1 MGKVK
6 VTNGQETFEIDG
18 GDLDAAVKDGFKP
31 TERIIVANSRTKE
44 SYEID
49 PQDVQHALKDGF
61 TYQDIAKKRSQPVQ
75 QPQPAFQLNISEPT
89 FKSAPL
95 KTPTR
100 EFTDQQPPDELGP
113 AKLQRKAEIA
123 HQALQVELQGNRDVK
138 ENMIKQRRMEQA
150 ARAIPLPKSDMPKTP
165 AQLTAERIIA
175 PPTKP
180 QDLPVTDEDIA
191 NENAA
196 IFQDRGKA
204 VRLME
209 ETMKKYPEKAKEIQK
224 NLYTI
229 DAFNSLQPDQL
240 ERVPKIEENAKQVSK
255 GNLVYDARSGR
266 LIQPL
271 GLLGSAIEGW
281 KQDSKLV
288 ADYDFLKNAGNNADI
303 LNEYHKRQKELD
315 VDRPIP
321 VPKGRLSEISQML
334 GAMPLKPLAAG
345 ALGNLAGPEAGAAA
359 GAFVGGRETQK
370 REYAGTFWQTLDE
383 LIKKGVPENEA
394 VNTARGLAEKAGQA
408 GAFTGAAMGL
418 VGAKASE
425 LPLAKPALS
434 NSFKQAAFNV
444 LKQAGSTLGKA
455 GLEGLAV
462 GGLGSAGQ
470 YYKNKL
476 AQEAGINRPLDEGL
490 NEQLESGLLM
500 TVAMAAAIKGG
511 RGISKMNYRN
521 LLHGLSQAPEE
532 TVNEAIQQKVD
543 NGEITQKAADET
555 TQRISDYKEK
565 DSQIPSN
572 VTEEARFKI
581 QDNIDKLNELE
592 KQKEAT
598 HKSLQGPIQE
608 KIDKLTEDNLTLSK
622 ETEKPIK
629 PVSGLSKDQEKEA
642 TELAEEWLH
651 EGIIPEAYE
660 NAIKKDPIG
669 FWKFLSQQAHNT
681 DENWRPNE
689 GPSPE
694 QGMRED
700 LGDTVVD
707 YAKELFPAPEAK
719 EPPKSVSVIQPGE
732 IKRPEAVTIGAGKV
746 PPENIGHVEVTEH
759 GEDTKTEAGQENG
772 IEPSKLSEA
781 GRKEAEELGQHL
793 IDTGKKK
800 VITSEVERAQ
810 ETAKIAAEKAN
821 IPVETNPVLNTW
833 NIGKYDGKPE
843 GSFVEE
849 AWTNKPNEAP
859 EGGESFNDFTKR
871 MEQAYQF
878 VKSLP
883 EDNHVVSHSK
893 VMRALEALKNTDGKW
908 TEETTK
914 DFLTNKELPNAQD
927 VRGNQGQLPES
938 GEAPQGGQNISG
950 HDLQQVPAEPSLSG
964 ETEQQTGRGITPED
978 QSKGE
983 EKVVPSSG
991 EGNLIGISHDALND
1005 LAQRLGLPKIERGQV
1020 RTPEEYAQM
1029 GRELLKQGIDP
1040 NTVLNSHLEP
1050 YEKAGVARAYLEE
1063 MVKNADAIKDKN
1075 SAQYKQALQD
1085 ITDFKANVVKKLG
1098 TQFAELGRALQGK
1111 RDLETDSFTAVSSKI
1126 TDDTGKPLTPEQA
1139 QKVKELTEKNKALQS
1154 KVDDLE
1160 AKLTKA
1166 TEEDLGKETSKGT
1179 KTKKSHEQYVKER
1192 KDAFDAARKALKNL
1206 RSGSSGLGVSI
1217 PLVRELG
1224 AITPHTFKI
1233 VKSLLEE
1240 GVNKL
1245 GDIVD
1250 AIHDEFSKDIIG
1262 LRRRD
1267 VIDLI
1272 SGKYAATK
1280 DIKPNELTEIRKQ
1293 SKLVAKL
1300 EDLQNGLP
1308 EDFDKNKTEQTP
1320 EVKKLIEQIKKVK
1333 KDLADMGYMVAK
1345 KDEPL
1350 SPEEKNIRRLE
1361 KELEALETNQNIKQ
1375 RNPSRELTDKEKE
1388 LKDKIFEAKKNL
1400 GLLKSKELP
1409 ITAEQLKINRLN
1421 KELAD
1426 LQNDIVKSKSKK
1438 VEDTDEIKQIKKE
1451 IRAEKERLGLI
1462 NKKEELSPE
1471 EKNINKLE
1479 KELED
1484 LRQGIAK
1491 QKSPSRELTDK
1502 EIELKEQIKDE
1513 REKLGL
1519 VSSKEK
1525 KPLTEQ
1531 ETQEQQEAK
1540 LKSIQEQFIDKKGN
1554 KFTHD
1559 EAKSIWEYMK
1569 ETYLD
1574 KGIKFR
1580 DAIEQVSNDTG
1591 LSFEQISNAITTPK
1605 TKRISDAMWKQRYD
1619 LQKNR
1624 LATQRYVDA
1633 QTENPFIRTFKKIT
1647 GARRSESIFGH
1658 AGVFIGTHAG
1668 MTLFDLPRTKYTIK
1682 AFLNA
1687 YKFGYGKIANYEKS
1701 MEGLKKRA
1709 NYELAQRSGLKNNP
1723 DIIDNDA
1730 EITKPFLSKY
1740 LGKFM
1745 ESGKRG
1751 YNAMK
1756 ILRQDLFD
1764 AHYNALSNVEK
1775 ADPGSA
1781 ISIAREINN
1790 ATGATNLDMAIRNKQ
1805 GDIVFDPN
1813 EVFFAPGMEAARWA
1827 KLTRN
1832 PAKATSVAL
1841 QALFKPE
1848 SVSVKDKVFA
1858 KVWAKRVGSQ
1868 LATFAGVLT
1877 ANAAI
1882 QSMTTDDKS
1891 KKVNLTDPTKSDWL
1905 KFKFGNTTFDNTSGM
1920 LSTLHFIQQITYQSI
1935 FDESSKYRKTEEESL
1950 GRTALKYGVGK
1961 LAPFYGD
1968 VAEVALRHDY
1978 NGNTMPWSDAK
1989 PLHKYNHK
1997 LTWEEYAES
2006 KLPLPIAEG
2015 FKAFYESAQESGMSK
2030 NQIDHILNGLKYGA
2044 ISGLTGFKAYET
2056 KNNESSGASSS
2067 ETMSRPSRPER
2078 PTRPE
2083 RTNPHKR

>member
-1 MGKVK
+1 MSTKVFPSTGEK
-6 VTNGQETFEIDG
+6 PKFDPN
-18 GDLDAAVKDGFKP
+18 AAYEVVSESP
-31 TERIIVANSRTKE
+31 APKE
-44 SYEID
+44 SKPKFNPNKHFEAVAETPSV
-49 PQDVQHALKDGF
+49 PQPPA
-61 TYQDIAKKRSQPVQ
+61 
-75 QPQPAFQLNISEPT
+75 QPAFQVNISQPT

-100 EFTDQQPPDELGP
+100 EFTDQQPYDELAVTKFGNKVKDLHTKIHTELLGNDALYDKKIRESRRDNYSLDNLRQDYKKNGWILP
-113 AKLQRKAEIA
+113 PQDEQK
-123 HQALQVELQGNRDVK
+123 ALQK
-138 ENMIKQRRMEQA
+138 EKQKRY
-150 ARAIPLPKSDMPKTP
+150 DMPVTP
-165 AQLTAERIIA
+165 
-175 PPTKP
+175 
-180 QDLPVTDEDIA
+180 EDISDA
-191 NENAA
+191 KTGTIIDERGARKFVNDLNKNETSA
-196 IFQDRGKA
+196 DL
-204 VRLME
+204 RLLDKYNEVVNDPNGNSRVQKIMDVD
-209 ETMKKYPEKAKEIQK
+209 KKI
-224 NLYTI
+224 
-229 DAFNSLQPDQL
+229 
-240 ERVPKIEENAKQVSK
+240 RK
-255 GNLVYDARSGR
+255 GEVGYDAETKTTF
-266 LIQPL
+266 QPL
-271 GLLGSAIEGW
+271 GLVGSIMEGV
-281 KQDSKLV
+281 KNKFK
-288 ADYDFLKNAGNNADI
+288 ADEEHSFLKNTVNDAAI
-303 LNEYHKRQKELD
+303 IKELED
-315 VDRPIP
+315 ERNNPDTDEPIK
-321 VPKGRLSEISQML
+321 VPKGRVNEFLKSAAE
-334 GAMPLKPLAAG
+334 MPLTPII
-345 ALGNLAGPEAGAAA
+345 AGAAGTIGGSFIGNPELGTVA
-359 GAFVGGRETQK
+359 ASALGAYENRKAQFTQTFK
-370 REYAGTFWQTLDE
+370 QVYNELRNQGKPEFDALTEARKQAENAQEIGTV
-383 LIKKGVPENEA
+383 I
-394 VNTARGLAEKAGQA
+394 
-408 GAFTGAAMGL
+408 GAAQGL
-418 VGAKASE
+418 VGAKIGAIPVKGTNFSLGFQKAIGDFLKKNGNE
-425 LPLAKPALS
+425 FGKIALD
-434 NSFKQAAFNV
+434 AAA
-444 LKQAGSTLGKA
+444 QG
-455 GLEGLAV
+455 GLAAS
-462 GGLGSAGQ
+462 GELA
-470 YYKNKL
+470 KNKL
-476 AQEAGINRPLDEGL
+476 AQVAGIKRDIDAGTADAFWGN
-490 NEQLESGLLM
+490 
-500 TVAMAAAIKGG
+500 AFMAGGIGAALKLG
-511 RGISKMNYRN
+511 K
-521 LLHGLSQAPEE
+521 GLSNIKYKTILSGITKNVPP
-532 TVNEAIQQKVD
+532 EAITNTLQEKV
-543 NGEITQKAADET
+543 NAGEITQNAADAALKE
-555 TQRISDYKEK
+555 ISDYKEK
-565 DSQIPSN
+565 DSQIPPN

-581 QDNIDKLNELE
+581 QDNIDKINELE

-598 HKSLQGPIQE
+598 HKSLQGPIQD
-608 KIDKLTEDNLTLSK
+608 KIDKLTEDNLALSK

-681 DENWRPNE
+681 DENWKPNE

-719 EPPKSVSVIQPGE
+719 ELPKSVSVIQPGE

-893 VMRALEALKNTDGKW
+893 VMRALEALKKTDGKW

-914 DFLTNKELPNAQD
+914 DFLTNKELSNAIQ
-927 VRGNQGQLPES
+927 
-938 GEAPQGGQNISG
+938 
-950 HDLQQVPAEPSLSG
+950 EPSPSG
-964 ETEQQTGRGITPED
+964 VLQHPQEGTGSEGSERGGVEPSQQGEIAAGTRPEEINKG
-978 QSKGE
+978 KGE
-983 EKVVPSSG
+983 EKVVPSG
-991 EGNLIGISHDALND
+991 GDGNLIGISHDALNE

-1029 GRELLKQGIDP
+1029 GRELLKQGVDP

-1050 YEKAGVARAYLEE
+1050 HEKASVARAYLEE
-1063 MVKNADAIKDKN
+1063 MVKNADGIEDK
-1075 SAQYKQALQD
+1075 SSTQYKDALQE
-1085 ITDFKANVVKKLG
+1085 IANFKANVIKKLG

-1126 TDDTGKPLTPEQA
+1126 TDDTGKPLTTEQT
-1139 QKVKELTEKNKALQS
+1139 QKVKELTEKNQALQA
-1154 KVDDLE
+1154 KVNDLE
-1160 AKLTKA
+1160 AKLTQA
-1166 TEEDLGKETSKGT
+1166 TDEDLGKETKATSREP
-1179 KTKKSHEQYVKER
+1179 KTKKTHDQYVKER
-1192 KDAFDAARKALKNL
+1192 KDAFTAAREALKKL
-1206 RSGSSGLGVSI
+1206 RGGNAGLGISI
-1217 PLVRELG
+1217 VPGARELA
-1224 AITPHTFKI
+1224 AIAPHIGTI
-1233 VKSLLEE
+1233 VKSFVAE
-1240 GVNKL
+1240 GVHKL
-1245 GDIVD
+1245 GDVVD
-1250 AIHDEFSKDIIG
+1250 AIHDELSKDIIG

-1272 SGKYAATK
+1272 AGKYETK
-1280 DIKPNELTEIRKQ
+1280 DAAKPNELTEIKKQ
-1293 SKLVAKL
+1293 SRLIAKL

-1308 EDFDKNKTEQTP
+1308 EDFDKNKTEQSP

-1333 KDLADMGYMVAK
+1333 KDLADIGYMVSK

-1361 KELEALETNQNIKQ
+1361 KELEALETKQNIKQ
-1375 RNPSRELTDKEKE
+1375 RNPARELTDKEKE
-1388 LKDKIFEAKKNL
+1388 LKDKISEAKKNL
-1400 GLLKSKELP
+1400 GLLRSKELP
-1409 ITAEQLKINRLN
+1409 ITSEQLKINRLN

-1438 VEDTDEIKQIKKE
+1438 VEDTDEIKKIKKE

-1471 EKNINKLE
+1471 EKNINSLE

-1491 QKSPSRELTDK
+1491 QKSPSRELTEK
-1502 EIELKEQIKDE
+1502 EKDLKEQIKDE

-1540 LKSIQEQFIDKKGN
+1540 VKSIQEQFIDKKGN

-1559 EAKSIWEYMK
+1559 EAKSIWQYMK

-1574 KGIKFR
+1574 KGVKFR

-1764 AHYNALSNVEK
+1764 AHYNALSDVEK

-1848 SVSVKDKVFA
+1848 SVSIKDKVFA

-1868 LATFAGVLT
+1868 LATFAGLLT

-1920 LSTLHFIQQITYQSI
+1920 LSTLHFIEQMAYQSA
-1935 FDESSKYRKTEEESL
+1935 FDESSKYHETEEKSI

-1968 VAEVALRHDY
+1968 VAEGILRHDY

-1989 PLHKYNHK
+1989 PLHNYNHK
-1997 LTWEEYAES
+1997 LSWMEYAES
-2006 KLPLPIAEG
+2006 KLPLPVAEG
-2015 FKAFYESAQESGMSK
+2015 FKAFYESAHANGMSN
-2030 NQIDHILNGLKYGA
+2030 NQIDHILNGLQYGA

-2056 KNNESSGASSS
+2056 KNTESSGASSS
-2067 ETMSRPSRPER
+2067 ETTSRPSRPER

>member
-1 MGKVK
+1 MSSKVFPSTGEK
-6 VTNGQETFEIDG
+6 PKFNPN
-18 GDLDAAVKDGFKP
+18 AAYEAVSESP
-31 TERIIVANSRTKE
+31 TPKE
-44 SYEID
+44 SKPKFNPNKHFEAVSET
-49 PQDVQHALKDGF
+49 PSV
-61 TYQDIAKKRSQPVQ
+61 
-75 QPQPAFQLNISEPT
+75 PQPPAQLAFQINISQPT

-95 KTPTR
+95 NTPTR

-255 GNLVYDARSGR
+255 GNIVYDARSGR

-288 ADYDFLKNAGNNADI
+288 ADYDFLKNAGNNTDI

-321 VPKGRLSEISQML
+321 VPRGRLSEISQML

-434 NSFKQAAFNV
+434 SSFKQAAFNV
-444 LKQAGSTLGKA
+444 LKQTGSTLGKA

-462 GGLGSAGQ
+462 GGLGAAGQ

-476 AQEAGINRPLDEGL
+476 AQEAGIYRPLDEGL
-490 NEQLESGLLM
+490 TEQLESGLLM

-532 TVNEAIQQKVD
+532 TLNAAIQQKVD

-681 DENWRPNE
+681 DENWKPNE

-719 EPPKSVSVIQPGE
+719 ELPKSVSVIQPGE

-883 EDNHVVSHSK
+883 EDNHVISHSK
-893 VMRALEALKNTDGKW
+893 VMRALEALKKTDGKW

-914 DFLTNKELPNAQD
+914 DFLTNKELPNAIPI
-927 VRGNQGQLPES
+927 RGAKTPNVGQSSHYSPEMGQRIPES
-938 GEAPQGGQNISG
+938 GEVTNAQKRLTKEGASAGQKEELKSEANLLKPAPNRIDTTVKLFGNEGSRKSLFEKGFNGLDRKDQLSVMRRMISAFHHDDVIQAIIETVPVDVMNDLIGEKWATETFLGKKNMLLNKFTIDPNKPILPLIGRIINELATFTPRDKMSISAIPGTIERLSGRSPMEGGITTNTN
-950 HDLQQVPAEPSLSG
+950 DLHEGKDTESQQYNQQVPTGPPISG
-964 ETEQQTGRGITPED
+964 ETEQQAGTTED
-978 QSKGE
+978 QGKGE
-983 EKVVPSSG
+983 EKVAPYPGAMDLPFG
-991 EGNLIGISHDALND
+991 EDIGIAHEYRS
-1005 LAQRLGLPKIERGQV
+1005 QRAFNTGEEAPVRGEVMEPEEYIERGKKLIEEGADPQKVADDFKKNGKIGVDDISVV
-1020 RTPEEYAQM
+1020 RAEYNRLARETNKAADEHGVNSAEDKAAKAAESKWYNEVVKPMQTAWGAM
-1029 GRELLKQGIDP
+1029 GREQQGVTDIDTGTFTGLRRYFEQQNEKPMSSEQATKAKELSEKVGSLTKEVDTLKKKLTEAIDKAVPKTEPEKSIKANADKFATLIRKGKTSRPGSFQAATPGSLIWDSALEVMAKTVEAGGSVVQAIANGIAHIKESDWYKS
-1040 NTVLNSHLEP
+1040 LSEDKQKEAEDSFNSYFHNDNDLFTRFIDKKDSKFTPEDVKDIWD
-1050 YEKAGVARAYLEE
+1050 YAKTEYINKGKTFDE
-1063 MVKNADAIKDKN
+1063 MVSGVGKDLGLKPEQVRDAI
-1075 SAQYKQALQD
+1075 
-1085 ITDFKANVVKKLG
+1085 
-1098 TQFAELGRALQGK
+1098 TQQ
-1111 RDLETDSFTAVSSKI
+1111 
-1126 TDDTGKPLTPEQA
+1126 
-1139 QKVKELTEKNKALQS
+1139 
-1154 KVDDLE
+1154 
-1160 AKLTKA
+1160 
-1166 TEEDLGKETSKGT
+1166 KGT
-1179 KTKKSHEQYVKER
+1179 KTITDEMYKKQYLQNQAIQTAKAWAKSANTPRLV
-1192 KDAFDAARKALKNL
+1192 KALKF
-1206 RSGSSGLGVSI
+1206 I
-1217 PLVRELG
+1217 PHLFFRL
-1224 AITPHTFKI
+1224 
-1233 VKSLLEE
+1233 
-1240 GVNKL
+1240 
-1245 GDIVD
+1245 
-1250 AIHDEFSKDIIG
+1250 
-1262 LRRRD
+1262 
-1267 VIDLI
+1267 
-1272 SGKYAATK
+1272 
-1280 DIKPNELTEIRKQ
+1280 
-1293 SKLVAKL
+1293 
-1300 EDLQNGLP
+1300 
-1308 EDFDKNKTEQTP
+1308 KT
-1320 EVKKLIEQIKKVK
+1320 
-1333 KDLADMGYMVAK
+1333 
-1345 KDEPL
+1345 
-1350 SPEEKNIRRLE
+1350 
-1361 KELEALETNQNIKQ
+1361 
-1375 RNPSRELTDKEKE
+1375 
-1388 LKDKIFEAKKNL
+1388 
-1400 GLLKSKELP
+1400 
-1409 ITAEQLKINRLN
+1409 
-1421 KELAD
+1421 
-1426 LQNDIVKSKSKK
+1426 
-1438 VEDTDEIKQIKKE
+1438 
-1451 IRAEKERLGLI
+1451 
-1462 NKKEELSPE
+1462 
-1471 EKNINKLE
+1471 
-1479 KELED
+1479 
-1484 LRQGIAK
+1484 
-1491 QKSPSRELTDK
+1491 
-1502 EIELKEQIKDE
+1502 
-1513 REKLGL
+1513 
-1519 VSSKEK
+1519 
-1525 KPLTEQ
+1525 
-1531 ETQEQQEAK
+1531 
-1540 LKSIQEQFIDKKGN
+1540 
-1554 KFTHD
+1554 
-1559 EAKSIWEYMK
+1559 
-1569 ETYLD
+1569 
-1574 KGIKFR
+1574 
-1580 DAIEQVSNDTG
+1580 
-1591 LSFEQISNAITTPK
+1591 
-1605 TKRISDAMWKQRYD
+1605 
-1619 LQKNR
+1619 
-1624 LATQRYVDA
+1624 
-1633 QTENPFIRTFKKIT
+1633 
-1647 GARRSESIFGH
+1647 FGH
-1658 AGVFIGTHAG
+1658 GTVGGITHAG
-1668 MTLFDLPRTKYTIK
+1668 MNIFRPSDWKSYWPSFFKQFKFAFGK
-1682 AFLNA
+1682 AA
-1687 YKFGYGKIANYEKS
+1687 DYEKA
-1701 MEGLKKRA
+1701 MVDLVNDPEFAKWKRA
-1709 NYELAQRSGLKNNP
+1709 GLA
-1723 DIIDNDA
+1723 IDPT
-1730 EITKPFLSKY
+1730 EKY
-1740 LGKFM
+1740 DDYQTFDKLLGRL
-1745 ESGKRG
+1745 GAAGDRG
-1751 YNAMK
+1751 
-1756 ILRQDLFD
+1756 F
-1764 AHYNALSNVEK
+1764 NALKVMRLEMAKAEFNRLSNIEK
-1775 ADPGSA
+1775 ADPEV
-1781 ISIAREINN
+1781 IKEIAKLVNH
-1790 ATGATNLDMAIRNKQ
+1790 ATGTAKVKLPEATGTL
-1805 GDIVFDPN
+1805 
-1813 EVFFAPGMEAARWA
+1813 FFAPRLEASRWA
-1827 KLTRN
+1827 KLIVQ
-1832 PAKATSVAL
+1832 PAKAIATVTHWSTASL
-1841 QALFKPE
+1841 A
-1848 SVSVKDKVFA
+1848 DKAAARIV
-1858 KVWAKRVGSQ
+1858 AKRSGEVIATYVAA
-1868 LATFAGVLT
+1868 LAANQGILSLT
-1877 ANAAI
+1877 GAKQKINFI
-1882 QSMTTDDKS
+1882 
-1891 KKVNLTDPTKSDWL
+1891 NPTDPDWL
-1905 KFKFGNTTFDNTSGM
+1905 KFKMGDKTVDLTGGMVSALGFISHLVNIAIESQSDLKGKKRSDLLYSAVGKYARGKLSPFASTAADFATHHDYGGNTLPFSSDKPGPFGHHLTWKEYILN
-1920 LSTLHFIQQITYQSI
+1920 QQTPI
-1935 FDESSKYRKTEEESL
+1935 
-1950 GRTALKYGVGK
+1950 
-1961 LAPFYGD
+1961 P
-1968 VAEVALRHDY
+1968 VAEAIKDVTTQMQERGMD
-1978 NGNTMPWSDAK
+1978 K
-1989 PLHKYNHK
+1989 P
-1997 LTWEEYAES
+1997 T
-2006 KLPLPIAEG
+2006 IDMIMEG
-2015 FKAFYESAQESGMSK
+2015 IIVGVVSGGTGARVGEDFSVSEKAAAHNSPTGR
-2030 NQIDHILNGLKYGA
+2030 GA
-2044 ISGLTGFKAYET
+2044 
-2056 KNNESSGASSS
+2056 
-2067 ETMSRPSRPER
+2067 RPER
-2078 PTRPE
+2078 PTRSE